1 MIKLYQTPSPIF
13 FDPKGYRWKV
23 FLTALL
29 ISSIFLGFIFFY
41 IYKTQTSISN
51 IESDFKAL
59 NYESYLYE
67 RNLPK
72 KGLITFLDNE
82 YPSYYS
88 LKENITRVAAVVVP
102 WVNFDIDGKL
112 KLDSS
117 DLKDLESD
125 FINKFKPGIN
135 LFLQISDY
143 NYSIQGTGKDSF
155 IKFLD
160 TYSDDDIKQ
169 LTDYISNNNFKGIVY
184 SFESEKWDT
193 NTVDK
198 FLKFRSRL
206 DQTVKEQ
213 KLVVADTL
221 NLNISDEII
230 QKLQG
235 KQNLFILNY
244 WNNSFND
251 NSPIYD
257 FKKQPD
263 QLKSLIEKIPNTKYY
278 INFPT
283 YNKDVVFGSEGEV
296 SYVEKKSFGDTV
308 ELVKKQNLVIGND
321 SNNSYVDYIDD
332 EKKSHRIW
340 LADGALLFNQLFDL
354 SKLLKE
360 DSYEGYAFSN
370 SGFEDNTIWDT
381 LKAESFNNK
390 LEILE
395 KNFKVDTL
403 VENKGQ
409 GVLAKVLSD
418 FELGVRRFEF
428 SEGYISSQKWE
439 RYPTR
444 SVVQRVGYKPKT
456 LSLTFD
462 DGPDPTYT
470 PQILDI
476 LKKYNIKATFFV
488 IGKNVKEFPEV
499 AKRIVAEGHIIA
511 NHSYSHP
518 RLNNLSTVT
527 VDTEISGTDEILR
540 QLVNVKTDF
549 FRTPYNDIYGFNT
562 ESDLI
567 ILRELRKYDKF
578 AAEDDV
584 DTKDWLLKDP
594 VAINDKTFNILDTQS
609 GSVLLLHDGGGNRSS
624 TVKAL
629 PGMIEGIQKRGYAIE
644 NLNTLTSVDLKKLT
658 NESEQN
664 QQFKE
669 QEFSLFVSKLFS
681 NIFATI
687 VIFSVIIGVV
697 KYILMFALY
706 LYSIFK
712 NKKKLSTSSFT
723 PKVSIIVPCYNEQK
737 VICNTINSL
746 LSSDYPNFEI
756 VMVDD
761 GSKDDSYKV
770 AKEAFKMEKRVSVYT
785 KENGGKSSALN
796 FGISAAKSEYVVCV
810 DADTFF
816 AKDSVRKLMRHFKD
830 ENIGGV
836 AGNVQIGNAVNNLT
850 KAQQLEY
857 ALGQNFEKQAFSSI
871 NSVVVVP
878 GPIGAWRKPIILGA
892 GGYHKDNL
900 AEDTDLTLRILQQ
913 GWKIHYEPDAI
924 CVTESPEDYKSFI
937 KQRNRW
943 QFGMLQVLFKNFE
956 ILFNPN
962 YGFVGL
968 FTLPIILF
976 QYLLMSLYPVMMI
989 SICGYFAGFILDSFK
1004 GGAGLGFSFLWQNK
1018 LFLYFSAAYILLDA
1032 FKIILAVSTEKH
1044 VPKKYKMLL
1053 IMPYYLFIF
1062 QNLMSAITFWTLV
1075 RAIRGKIA
1083 TWGHLTRT
1091 GSVSLNQVQKQNN

>member
-23 FLTALL
+23 FLTILL
-29 ISSIFLGFIFFY
+29 ISSIFFGFIFFY
-41 IYKTQTSISN
+41 IYKTKTSISN
-51 IESDFKAL
+51 IESDFKSL

-82 YPSYYS
+82 YSSYYS

-102 WVNFDIDGKL
+102 WVNFDTDGKL
-112 KLDSS
+112 RLDSS

-125 FINKFKPGIN
+125 FVNKFKPGVN

-143 NYSIQGTGKDSF
+143 NYAVQGTGKDSF
-155 IKFLD
+155 TKFLD
-160 TYSDDDIKQ
+160 NYNDDDIKRIS
-169 LTDYISNNNFKGIVY
+169 DYISNNNFKGIVY

-193 NTVDK
+193 TTIDK
-198 FLKFRSRL
+198 FLKFRSQL
-206 DQTVKEQ
+206 DPVIKEQ

-221 NLNISDEII
+221 NLNVGDEVI

-235 KQNLFILNY
+235 KQNIFILNY

-251 NSPIYD
+251 NSAIYD
-257 FKKQPD
+257 FRKQPE
-263 QLKSLIEKIPNTKYY
+263 QLKNLIQKIPNSKYY

-283 YNKDVVFGSEGEV
+283 YNKDIVFGSEGEV
-296 SYVEKKSFGDTV
+296 SYVQKKSFGDTV
-308 ELVKKQNLVIGND
+308 ELVKKQGLVINND
-321 SNNSYVDYIDD
+321 FNNSYIDYIDD

-340 LADGALLFNQLFDL
+340 LGDAALLFNQLFDL

-370 SGFEDNTIWDT
+370 SGFEDNSIWDM
-381 LKAESFNNK
+381 LKADSFNGK

-418 FELGVRRFEF
+418 FEFGIRRFKF
-428 SEGYISSQKWE
+428 SEGYISSQIWE
-439 RYPTR
+439 KYPVR
-444 SVVQRVGYKPKT
+444 SIVQRVGYKPKT

-462 DGPDPTYT
+462 DGPDPIYT

-488 IGKNVKEFPEV
+488 IGKNIKEYPEI
-499 AKRIVAEGHIIA
+499 AKRIVSEGHIIA

-562 ESDLI
+562 ENDLV

-578 AAEDDV
+578 AVEDDV
-584 DTKDWLLKDP
+584 DTKDWLIKDP
-594 VAINDKTFNILDTQS
+594 NAINNKTFDILDKQS
-609 GSVLLLHDGGGNRSS
+609 GSVLLLHDGGGDRTS
-624 TVKAL
+624 TVKSL
-629 PGMIEGIQKRGYAIE
+629 PSMIEGIQKRGYAIE
-644 NLNTLTSVDLKKLT
+644 NLNTLTSDDLAKLS
-658 NESEQN
+658 NESAQYK
-664 QQFKE
+664 QFQE
-669 QEFSLFVSKLFS
+669 QEFSLFASKLFF
-681 NIFATI
+681 NIFVTT
-687 VIFSVIIGVV
+687 VIFSIIIGVI

-706 LYSIFK
+706 LYSVFK
-712 NKKKLSTSSFT
+712 NKKQNTPYLT

-746 LSSDYPNFEI
+746 LLSDYPNFEI

-761 GSKDDSYKV
+761 GSKDNSYKV
-770 AKEAFKMEKRVSVYT
+770 VKKAFKKEKRVSAYT

-796 FGISAAKSEYVVCV
+796 FGISVAKSEFVICV
-810 DADTFF
+810 DADTVF
-816 AKDSVRKLMRHFKD
+816 AQDSVRKLMRHFRD

-836 AGNVQIGNAVNNLT
+836 AGNVQIGNATNNLT

-857 ALGQNFEKQAFSSI
+857 ALSQNFEKQAFSSV

-878 GPIGAWRKPIILGA
+878 GPIGAWRKPVILGA

-900 AEDTDLTLRILQQ
+900 AEDTDLTLRVLQQ
-913 GWKIHYEPDAI
+913 GWEIHYEQDAI
-924 CVTESPEDYKSFI
+924 CITESPEDYKSFI

-962 YGFVGL
+962 YGFIGL

-976 QYLLMSLYPVMMI
+976 QYLLMSLYPIMMV
-989 SICGYFAGFILDSFK
+989 SIGGYLLGFLLDSYN
-1004 GGAGLGFSFLWQNK
+1004 GGIALGFSFLWQNK
-1018 LFLYFSAAYILLDA
+1018 LFLYFSAIYILLDA
-1032 FKIILAVSTEKH
+1032 FKIILAISKERH
-1044 VPKKYKMLL
+1044 IQNKYKMLL
-1053 IMPYYLFIF
+1053 IIPYYLFIF